1 MDQIIAML
9 RQYLSN
15 SVVFA
20 STSHGFHWNVEG
32 PLFHQF
38 HELFGDIYEDVDG
51 TIDVVAE
58 WMRKFDVQAP
68 YTLQQ
73 FSDNQN
79 FGETLTST
87 NSPIVMSRMLL
98 VMNDKMVNDIKEMF
112 DAATAMKEQGLA
124 NFMADR
130 QTAHEKWGWF
140 LRSSIKQ
147 TIN

>member
-1 MDQIIAML
+1 MDGLIALL
-9 RQYLSN
+9 RQYLAN
-15 SVVFA
+15 TVVLA
-20 STSHGFHWNVEG
+20 NTAHGFHWNVEG
-32 PLFHQF
+32 PLFEEY

-51 TIDVVAE
+51 TIDTIAE

-73 FSDNQN
+73 FMEAQN
-79 FGETLTST
+79 FGEVLTVT

-98 VMNDKMVNDIKEMF
+98 IMNDKLVDDIKVMF
-112 DAATAMKEQGLA
+112 DGATELKEQGLA
-124 NFMADR
+124 NFLADR
-130 QTAHEKWGWF
+130 QAAHQKWGWF